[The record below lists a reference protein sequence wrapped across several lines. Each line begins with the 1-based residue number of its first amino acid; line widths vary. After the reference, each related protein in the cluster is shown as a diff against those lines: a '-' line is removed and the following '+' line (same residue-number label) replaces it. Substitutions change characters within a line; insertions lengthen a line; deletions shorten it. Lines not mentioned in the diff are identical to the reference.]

1 MQEVKTYRQYA
12 ADCRRTA
19 KTMGKKDGE
28 TLLRIAEAWDGRAE
42 EAEQRVMKKADGHDT
57 YETSKRSVSE

>member
-1 MQEVKTYRQYA
+1 MQEVKTYRQYG
-12 ADCRRTA
+12 ADCCRMA
-19 KTMGKKDGE
+19 KTMAKKDGE

-42 EAEQRVMKKADGHDT
+42 EVEQRVMKKADGHDT